1 VIGNDIV
8 DLEDRDAQPGARHPR
23 FDRRVFSVGERRLLE
38 SAGSDTRLPWI
49 FWSAKESAYKVA
61 RRRRP
66 DLGFSP
72 VRFAV
77 ELDAGWRGCVRHG
90 EDVYPVRVDVRPDCV
105 HAVATE
111 PWIGVDEVWAEVRR
125 PEPGETPGGMG
136 EAGSAMRKRLNAGE
150 PIDKNDGEQAKRRS
164 QHNNYFT
171 LPVTFAMISNHF
183 AIAYNHHLGWLIL
196 CLAMGAGVTIR
207 HYLNILYKE
216 DRKEQRLL
224 VAVVMAFGGVIGLSF
239 MKRPEPV
246 IVGPVDTPTAMAIIQ
261 KRCTTCHSVKPTYSA
276 FVAPPAGF
284 VMESTEQVLARAEKI
299 VQRTSVSRDMP
310 MGNATGMTDEE
321 RAMLR
326 VWIEGQ
332 KK

>member
-136 EAGSAMRKRLNAGE
+136 EAGSLEAR
-150 PIDKNDGEQAKRRS
+150 
-164 QHNNYFT
+164 
-171 LPVTFAMISNHF
+171 TFALAKISERTGNPATAF
-183 AIAYNHHLGWLIL
+183 AIERRNRIPILVDRGNRDVMCLSLSHHGRFVAYA
-196 CLAMGAGVTIR
+196 CAPAMGTMR
-207 HYLNILYKE
+207 
-216 DRKEQRLL
+216 
-224 VAVVMAFGGVIGLSF
+224 MA
-239 MKRPEPV
+239 
-246 IVGPVDTPTAMAIIQ
+246 
-261 KRCTTCHSVKPTYSA
+261 C
-276 FVAPPAGF
+276 
-284 VMESTEQVLARAEKI
+284 
-299 VQRTSVSRDMP
+299 
-310 MGNATGMTDEE
+310 
-321 RAMLR
+321 
-326 VWIEGQ
+326 
-332 KK
+332 